1 MNIELAKPNLEG
13 NLSLE
18 KTIHKR
24 VSIRRFKSKPIEI
37 EKISQLLWGAQALKG
52 QNRTVPSAGG
62 TYPLEFYVNLKD
74 KGLFYYNYKQKI
86 LEQDLES
93 DISTQ
98 LGSAALGQMF
108 ISQAPLIIIICA
120 DYSRTRKRYG
130 ERGTRYVHIEV
141 GHSAQNIHLQAVSLG
156 LGSVPIGAF
165 NDKEVKST
173 LNLPKELD
181 PIYIIPIGYPK

>member
-1 MNIELAKPNLEG
+1 MKIELAKPNFEG
-13 NLSLE
+13 NLTLE
-18 KTIHKR
+18 KSIYKR
-24 VSIRRFKSKPIEI
+24 ISIRRFQSKPIEI
-37 EKISQLLWGAQALKG
+37 EKISQLLWAAQALKG

-86 LEQDLES
+86 LEQDSNSEIS
-93 DISTQ
+93 DK

-108 ISQAPLIIIICA
+108 ISQAPLVIIICA

-141 GHSAQNIHLQAVSLG
+141 GHCAQNIHLQAVSLG

-165 NDKEVKST
+165 NDKEMKST
-173 LNLPKELD
+173 LKLPKELD